1 MAVREGFE
9 PSIQLLTVYSLSRGA
24 PSASRPPHHTLLS
37 NCAVLAFESAHRHCV
52 AHILLSRTYKSNN
65 FSQLAFICTIPTQHG
80 QFDAKKS
87 VLSTGNTNS
96 PTAETNVLFESN
108 FLNAG
113 GSRAIGR
120 SPILLCSS
128 PIFHTKSVINVAKQ
142 RLQRLWHESPRA
154 MDRWATAYYSR
165 LRIAAYYRHHA
176 R

>member
-87 VLSTGNTNS
+87 VLSTGNINS

-113 GSRAIGR
+113 GPPRNRALANIIVLKPHF
-120 SPILLCSS
+120 SYQVCYQCCK
-128 PIFHTKSVINVAKQ
+128 TKA
-142 RLQRLWHESPRA
+142 PA
-154 MDRWATAYYSR
+154 PMA
-165 LRIAAYYRHHA
+165 
-176 R
+176 